1 MITIDGKQYRNLE
14 EQVRKNQSDI
24 FYLLNEAGVL
34 NEFGIK
40 VVGQE
45 PSANLLPDPLTYEGE
60 YGDAYAIGTE
70 PPYTFYIY
78 TREISGQVGNFWF
91 NVGQFPMPSTVPG
104 PQGPQGLQG
113 PQGPK
118 GALWYSGST
127 PPSPGSQ
134 YNTYDMYLNT
144 ASGAVY
150 TLNSA
155 GNWVQ
160 TGNIRGPQGIQ
171 GQQGPQ
177 GPQGLLGPVGPQGPQ
192 GNPGLPFSIVG
203 TLAAAAQLPTPSKD
217 IQNQAYLIGSA
228 QPYDLYVI
236 QGNDTD
242 GYLWV
247 NVGQVEGVTGPAGPE
262 GPAGPAGMPGAPG
275 EQGHP
280 VYYINAALQGNPTIP
295 MASVQPATPL
305 IAVGDLVVGND
316 GYLARCYQINT
327 PSTGQA
333 SMTTLYSLKGEPGAS
348 PTGITLTPNTA
359 TEGTLTAEQLS
370 TLQANDFNYIVLNN
384 EIYHLQDKLTTLV
397 YTHVGRGTTSGE
409 EDAWIKTIVIS
420 TLTRYWKLQV
430 SGTQIY
436 KHLITLRTG
445 SGSPSPYNISFFLY
459 SYEKTFQSGINLTL
473 QDVWDHMKDYD
484 RYLAFGACRIN
495 SKYYMDCVIYKS
507 SSSITVLYYNTTSP
521 NNSTSNSE
529 TAYNMNLS
537 ISGSVSVVDQ
547 VIKL

>member
-1 MITIDGKQYRNLE
+1 MITVDGKQYRNLE

-45 PSANLLPDPLTYEGE
+45 PTADMLPDPLTYEGE

-127 PPSPGSQ
+127 SPSPGSQ

-160 TGNIRGPQGIQ
+160 MGNIRGPQGIQ

-262 GPAGPAGMPGAPG
+262 GPAGPAGTPGAPG

-280 VYYINAALQGNPTIP
+280 VYYINAALQGNPTIQ

-348 PTGITLTPNTA
+348 PTGITLTPPTA
-359 TEGTLTAEQLS
+359 EQGTLTAEQLS

-384 EIYHLQDKLTTLV
+384 EIYHLQDKSHEEGYLV
-397 YTHVGRGTTSGE
+397 YTHVGMDTTQNTF
-409 EDAWIKTIVIS
+409 IKTITITIS
-420 TLTRYWKLQV
+420 TLGWVLSITQV
-430 SGTQIY
+430 PSKIYRHDIFLFNSTGTPSSA
-436 KHLITLRTG
+436 KNCVGITLYNNQ
-445 SGSPSPYNISFFLY
+445 SSPYTKTTFETYLIALG
-459 SYEKTFQSGINLTL
+459 EKMIACSGFSTSGPIVGLNY
-473 QDVWDHMKDYD
+473 VK
-484 RYLAFGACRIN
+484 N
-495 SKYYMDCVIYKS
+495 SQTYQLFRSNNECVIK
-507 SSSITVLYYNTTSP
+507 
-521 NNSTSNSE
+521 NSWDFTFLANIQE
-529 TAYNMNLS
+529 L
-537 ISGSVSVVDQ
+537 
-547 VIKL
+547 